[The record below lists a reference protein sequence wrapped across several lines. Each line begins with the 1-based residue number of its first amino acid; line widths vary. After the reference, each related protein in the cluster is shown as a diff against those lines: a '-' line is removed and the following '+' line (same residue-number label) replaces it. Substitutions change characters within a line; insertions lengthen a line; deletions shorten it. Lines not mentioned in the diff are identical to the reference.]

1 MLTTRTAPGDDPLK
15 EFVEGVVRPRTL
27 VGAAESGELRVVF
40 ATFEAGARNLWHTHG
55 FDQGLLITDGD
66 GPFGHDRLRRCGLH
80 RHGVTMS
87 DHRLHAL
94 DCGAMT
100 LPRQIIYAHEGPEP
114 LAIPIRAFVITH
126 PDGDVLVDSGLPLE
140 ALQDPSY
147 WSWLTYATWTAD
159 PRHHVRAQ
167 VLAAGLD
174 PDAIRYV
181 VQSHLHYDHIGGIG
195 HFPAAEFLV
204 HRREWDYAHDPS
216 DWISE
221 ASYPLAD
228 IDRPDV
234 RWRLLD
240 LTAEDRELAESLGNL
255 HRLQAAEGVDEL
267 LFAHELESSA
277 PQRE

>member
-1 MLTTRTAPGDDPLK
+1 
-15 EFVEGVVRPRTL
+15 
-27 VGAAESGELRVVF
+27 
-40 ATFEAGARNLWHTHG
+40 
-55 FDQGLLITDGD
+55 
-66 GPFGHDRLRRCGLH
+66 
-80 RHGVTMS
+80 MS

-240 LTAEDRELAESLGNL
+240 LTAEDRELDLYGDGRVRIVFSPGHSVGQLSVLARLDDRVALLTGDAADSKHHWERETLPPYVDLPALAESLGNL